1 MFTTLLE
8 SNPRSSRRPAVTV
21 ASAAMHAGLLLL
33 AAWGTAQSGI
43 STPPSPREEPIPDI
57 IHHTVP
63 VPTDPAPPSRSSSGY
78 QIPLPVPDAPR
89 IPLAGLTIPDAL
101 PAVDESL
108 GDPLASLATGDRVS
122 VNGVA
127 IRSSGL
133 APGSVLD
140 NRIAEKPALPLESN
154 APPVYPDI
162 LRSAAIEG
170 EVEVEFV
177 IGPEGAVRAGSVVA
191 LRADHRLFLEAVRE
205 ALIGYRYLP
214 AEVGGTPVAVR
225 VRQSF
230 SFKLNR

>member
-1 MFTTLLE
+1 MFTILPE
-8 SNPRSSRRPAVTV
+8 SNPRPGRRPGEAL
-21 ASAAMHAGLLLL
+21 ASVAMHAGLLIL

-43 STPPSPREEPIPDI
+43 SPPASPPEESGPDL
-57 IHHTVP
+57 IHTFPAP
-63 VPTDPAPPSRSSSGY
+63 VDPAPPPRSPSGH
-78 QIPLPVPDAPR
+78 QIPVPVLDAPR
-89 IPLAGLTIPDAL
+89 VPLTGLTIPNAL
-101 PAVDESL
+101 PAVEESL
-108 GDPLASLATGDRVS
+108 GNPLASVATGDRGS
-122 VNGVA
+122 VYGDA
-127 IRSSGL
+127 TRSSGL
-133 APGSVLD
+133 APGGVLD

-177 IGPEGAVRAGSVVA
+177 IGPDGAVRAGSVVA

-205 ALIGYRYLP
+205 ALIGYRYLA
-214 AEVGGTPVAVR
+214 AEVGGIPVAVR